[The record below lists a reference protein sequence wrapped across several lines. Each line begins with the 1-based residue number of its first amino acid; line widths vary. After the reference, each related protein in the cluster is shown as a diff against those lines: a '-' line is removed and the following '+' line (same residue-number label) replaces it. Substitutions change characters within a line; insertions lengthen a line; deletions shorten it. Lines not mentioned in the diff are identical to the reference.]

1 MGRFIFWGLIIVMKF
16 YVYSSL
22 AKLFKTPLYRN
33 LSIGLAVVSVLAS
46 ATGLYTLIERFGG
59 GISTVTIFSNYS
71 LALMITFLVCELFLA
86 IFFLLDDIVGLFH
99 RGYRHFSNKEKQAAP
114 LERRKFLKKAGVLL
128 GAIPF
133 ASFLHGIT
141 FGKYKFTVH
150 NQRLAFDDL
159 PDTFDGFRIAQISD
173 IHSGSFDSEE
183 AVREGIKL
191 LQEQKADVIL
201 FTGDLVNSFA
211 SEIEPYIN
219 DFKNLTAPYGKFAV
233 LGNHDYPMYKRMFDD
248 DEHGQ
253 RNLAQIKEHHKT
265 MEFNLLL
272 NESTK
277 LEKEGAYIRLIG
289 VENWGRSRHFPKAG
303 DLDLATAD
311 CEEKDFKVLLSHDPT
326 HWEDHV
332 KSYEKHIH
340 LTLSGHTHGFQMG
353 IDLPMFKWS
362 PIKYVYK
369 HWAGLYEEAGKFLY
383 VNRGFGFLGFAGRVG
398 VFPEITVFELTKK

>member
-1 MGRFIFWGLIIVMKF
+1 M
-16 YVYSSL
+16 
-22 AKLFKTPLYRN
+22 YRK
-33 LSIGLAVVSVLAS
+33 LSIALGLVSVLSTAV
-46 ATGLYTLIERFGG
+46 GLYTLMERFGG
-59 GISTVTIFSNYS
+59 GISTVTVFSNYS
-71 LALMITFLVCELFLA
+71 LALMITFLVCELFLVA
-86 IFFLLDDIVGLFH
+86 FFILDDIVGLFH
-99 RGYRHFSNKEKQAAP
+99 RAYHRFSNRNKEVEP
-114 LERRKFLKKAGVLL
+114 LERRKFLKRAGVFL

-141 FGKYKFTVH
+141 FGKYNFTVH
-150 NQRLAFDDL
+150 NQALAFDDL
-159 PDTFDGFRIAQISD
+159 PDAFNGFRIAQISD
-173 IHSGSFDSEE
+173 IHSGSFDSKD
-183 AVREGIKL
+183 AVRDGIKL

-211 SEIEPYIN
+211 SEIEPYIE

-253 RNLAQIKEHHKT
+253 RNLDQIKEHHKT
-265 MEFNLLL
+265 MQFNLLL

-277 LEKEGAYIRLIG
+277 LEKEGKYIRLIG

-311 CEEKDFKVLLSHDPT
+311 CEENEFKVLLSHDPT

-332 KSYEKHIH
+332 KSYDKHIH